1 MPHLD
6 PTHWLLIGIIAALA
20 VANALLLRRQR
31 KQDAP
36 LMRTANST
44 LANRQAAQAL
54 HTANTQA
61 SARPRVRAI
70 GESNQVPPARLPP
83 SPPPLRP
90 SFDSRRQSSGTHPA
104 DTGTNQPQ
112 RKAQ

>member
-20 VANALLLRRQR
+20 AANAWLLRRQL

-36 LMRTANST
+36 LMRTANSS
-44 LANRQAAQAL
+44 LVNRQAAQAL
-54 HTANTQA
+54 HAANTQPNT
-61 SARPRVRAI
+61 RPRVRAI

-90 SFDSRRQSSGTHPA
+90 SFDSRRQASGTNPA
-104 DTGTNQPQ
+104 ATGTTQPQ